1 MGLLDI
7 FRSRSEDTSAKRAKE
22 RLQILIAHERAQG
35 QHAAP
40 PYLPEM
46 QKEILDVIRKYV
58 NVEDDAVRFEVEHN
72 EQFELFE
79 LNITLPEK
87 GEGSGHRDGQSH
99 R

>member
-7 FRSRSEDTSAKRAKE
+7 FRSRSEDNSAKRAKE

-35 QHAAP
+35 QHGAP
-40 PYLPEM
+40 HYLPEM
-46 QKEILDVIRKYV
+46 QKEILEVIRKYV
-58 NVEDDAVRFEVEHN
+58 HVEDDAVKFEVEHN

-87 GEGSGHRDGQSH
+87 GEGSGRQDD
-99 R
+99 

>member
-7 FRSRSEDTSAKRAKE
+7 FRSRSQAPSAKVAKE

-40 PYLPEM
+40 HYLPEM
-46 QKEILDVIRKYV
+46 QREILEVIRKYV
-58 NVEDDAVRFEVEHN
+58 DVADDAVKFEVEHN

-87 GEGSGHRDGQSH
+87 GEHETRSGS
-99 R
+99 